1 MQVVA
6 LVFITNEA
14 GLLLVEQ
21 NYGQKYWSLPG
32 GMVESNETIEQAA
45 VREVREETGLEVHLS
60 KTVGIYLKPEEDG
73 LAITFEGQVDGGMLK
88 ADAEI
93 RTCEYFP
100 TDRLPSHIR
109 DHFWQRLEDF
119 TKSAPDIVFR
129 KQ

>member
-6 LVFITNEA
+6 LVFITNDA

-21 NYGQKYWSLPG
+21 NSGQKYWSLPG
-32 GMVESNETIEQAA
+32 GRVESNETIEQAA
-45 VREVREETGLEVHLS
+45 IREVKEETGLEVRLS
-60 KTVGIYLKPEEDG
+60 RTIGIYLKPEEDG
-73 LAITFEGQVDGGMLK
+73 LAITFEGHVEGGILR

-93 RTCEYFP
+93 RKCEYFP

-119 TKSAPDIVFR
+119 AESRSDIAFR
-129 KQ
+129 TQ

>member
-21 NYGQKYWSLPG
+21 NYGQNYWSLPG
-32 GMVESNETIEQAA
+32 GKVETNETIEQAA
-45 VREVREETGLEVHLS
+45 VREVKEETGLEVRLL
-60 KTVGIYLKPEEDG
+60 KTIGLYLKPGEDG
-73 LAITFEGQVDGGMLK
+73 LAITFEGQVEGGILR
-88 ADAEI
+88 AEAEI
-93 RTCEYFP
+93 RKCEYFP

-119 TKSAPDIVFR
+119 AESRSDIVFR
-129 KQ
+129 EQ